1 MKVFKKIGG
10 GVGFARKEAYEY
22 DGVKYEADLKNG
34 DIVTILDAG
43 TTEAGKWGEQ
53 ENFKIKTRNG
63 DKKISLNQMSTN
75 VLIDE
80 FGDETENWVDK
91 NVIVILKKDI
101 IAGEKRIIAFL
112 VTEGWGLDEYGEL
125 VKDTP
130 THTPLI
136 DPITGNDLGG
146 ESLF

>member
-1 MKVFKKIGG
+1 MKVFKKTGG
-10 GVGFARKEAYEY
+10 GVGFARKENYEY

-43 TTEAGKWGEQ
+43 NTEAGKWGEQ

-80 FGDETENWVDK
+80 FGDETENWVGK

-112 VTEGWGLDEYGEL
+112 VTEGWALDEYGEL
-125 VKDTP
+125 VKDLPKDTSMV
-130 THTPLI
+130 
-136 DPITGNDLGG
+136 DPITGRDLSGD
-146 ESLF
+146 SPF